1 MNEMKHVVL
10 LCLLVVRF
18 CFIMLYQNLDNYLL
32 SMQRSVLVISATER
46 VKNVET
52 NETIERDPEITAMR
66 PQNWKGSAWLRWDLL
81 SAANAIQ
88 WTIMATRSTHK
99 LTLWVSINGLVVPCT
114 FTPTTATRVGI
125 RYPKC
130 FRYGT
135 EEMKLPSL
143 QSHQYVYMER
153 LAKAA
158 IKKGKEM
165 L

>member
-66 PQNWKGSAWLRWDLL
+66 PQN
-81 SAANAIQ
+81 
-88 WTIMATRSTHK
+88 
-99 LTLWVSINGLVVPCT
+99 
-114 FTPTTATRVGI
+114 
-125 RYPKC
+125 
-130 FRYGT
+130 
-135 EEMKLPSL
+135 
-143 QSHQYVYMER
+143 
-153 LAKAA
+153 
-158 IKKGKEM
+158 
-165 L
+165 